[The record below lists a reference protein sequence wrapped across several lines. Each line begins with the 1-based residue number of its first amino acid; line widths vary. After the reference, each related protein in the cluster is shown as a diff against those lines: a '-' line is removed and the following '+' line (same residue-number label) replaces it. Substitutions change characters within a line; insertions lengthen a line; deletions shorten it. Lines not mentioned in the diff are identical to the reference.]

1 MDAITTVTDII
12 QFVLQMD
19 KVECDCS
26 NGSDMVI
33 PVYDISPDE
42 FLEFADNALALETKE
57 GIVNAVSNLKRA
69 LDCQMDMFFES
80 INLKSIFD
88 KKNLK
93 FEKKTQFLADIG
105 LMQNRTINK
114 LNSMR
119 NKMEH
124 EYKIPD
130 ISDLHTYYELVW
142 SVVKIAELYLELF
155 CANGEIQLSFGMK
168 NKEYFLVLE
177 YNAAGRAFQFE
188 IIDWTEKNNRKQ
200 KKIIA
205 GLKNPGEEQ
214 DFIRAFHLYLLTIQ
228 YFDCGN
234 VTVYKEKMERLKYK
248 SM

>member
-19 KVECDCS
+19 KIECDCS

-33 PVYDISPDE
+33 PVYDIAPDE
-42 FLEFADNALALETKE
+42 FLEFAGNALALETKE
-57 GIVNAVSNLKRA
+57 GIVNAISNLKRA
-69 LDCQMDMFFES
+69 LDCQMDLFFES
-80 INLKSIFD
+80 INLKSIVD

-105 LMQNRTINK
+105 LMQNRTMNK

-130 ISDLHTYYELVW
+130 VFDLHTYYELVW

-155 CANGEIQLSFGMK
+155 CSNGEIELSLYAK
-168 NKEYFLVLE
+168 NREYALVLE
-177 YNAAGRAFQFE
+177 YNAAERAFQFE

-200 KKIIA
+200 KKIIV
-205 GLKNPGEEQ
+205 GLKNPDEERE
-214 DFIRAFHLYLLTIQ
+214 FIKAFHFYLLTIQ

-234 VTVYKEKMERLKYK
+234 AAVYKKKIERLKHK
-248 SM
+248 SA